1 MATKTKQ
8 QLKTRARR
16 AAGRVGTGD
25 MVRRFRGLAKDMRD
39 HATYLRT
46 SGNWARPDLDGERE
60 ASAQSAEFWA
70 KRVEETLQA

>member
-16 AAGRVGTGD
+16 TAGRVSTGD
-25 MVRRFRGLAKDMRD
+25 MVRRFRELAKDMRY

-46 SGNWARPDLDGERE
+46 SGNWATPDLDGERE
-60 ASAQSAEFWA
+60 ASAHSTEYWA
-70 KRVEETLQA
+70 KRIEETLQA